1 MPRQEETAFDLS
13 HTYIQLRDGPDA
25 IPVPVGNDFW
35 ERIAE
40 RTELQEGRLVM
51 VGSQSEDWNH
61 WEMHPAG
68 EEVLY
73 LLSGA
78 LDLVLQHG
86 NDNPRTVELRS
97 GTAFI
102 VPRGTWHRGI
112 VRSPYAM
119 LSITY
124 GAGTQH
130 RAL

>member
-1 MPRQEETAFDLS
+1 MSKQEEVLDLS
-13 HTYIQLRDGPDA
+13 RTYIQLRDGPDA
-25 IPVPVGNDFW
+25 IPIPVGKDFW
-35 ERIAE
+35 EKIAE
-40 RTELQEGRLVM
+40 RTDLGEGRLVM
-51 VGSQSEDWNH
+51 VGGASADWKH
-61 WEMHPAG
+61 WEMHPVG

-86 NDNPRTVELRS
+86 NEPTRTVQLRS

-102 VPRGTWHRGI
+102 VPRGNWHRGV
-112 VRSPYAM
+112 VRSPYVM

-130 RAL
+130 RPL

>member
-1 MPRQEETAFDLS
+1 MSGPHQSAFDLTT
-13 HTYIQLRDGPDA
+13 TYIQLRDGPDA
-25 IPVPVGNDFW
+25 IPVPVSKDFW
-35 ERIAE
+35 AQLSE
-40 RTELQEGRLVM
+40 RTDLHEGRLVM
-51 VGSQSEDWNH
+51 VGGQSADWTT

-78 LDLVLQHG
+78 LDLVLQS
-86 NDNPRTVELRS
+86 NDAERTVELRT
-97 GTAFI
+97 GAAFI

-112 VRSPYAM
+112 VRSPYTM

-124 GAGTQH
+124 GAGTKH

>member
-1 MPRQEETAFDLS
+1 MSGPNQSAFDLTS
-13 HTYIQLRDGPDA
+13 TYIQLRDGPDA
-25 IPVPVGNDFW
+25 APVPVGKDFW
-35 ERIAE
+35 AQLAE
-40 RTELQEGRLVM
+40 RTDLHEGRLVM
-51 VGSQSEDWNH
+51 VGGQSADWTT

-78 LDLVLQHG
+78 LDLVLQNSDG
-86 NDNPRTVELRS
+86 DRTVKLRS
-97 GTAFI
+97 GAAFI

-112 VRSPYAM
+112 LRSPYTM

-124 GAGTQH
+124 GAGTKH